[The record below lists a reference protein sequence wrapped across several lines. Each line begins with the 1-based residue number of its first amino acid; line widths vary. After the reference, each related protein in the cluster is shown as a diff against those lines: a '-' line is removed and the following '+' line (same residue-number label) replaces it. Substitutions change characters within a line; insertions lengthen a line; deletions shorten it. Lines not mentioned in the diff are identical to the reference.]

1 MGGGDLTTKKVP
13 VRTCIV
19 CGRKA
24 PKQDLIRVVREP
36 NGTVA
41 MDATGRKSGRG
52 AYLCPEDT
60 CWQDAVNGGRLSH
73 ALRVEIALEDRERLM
88 SIPAHVENAS
98 IDKEIS

>member
-1 MGGGDLTTKKVP
+1 MATKKVP

-24 PKQDLIRVVREP
+24 PKRELIRVVREP
-36 NGTVA
+36 TGAVA

-60 CWQDAVNGGRLSH
+60 CWQAAVKKGRLSH
-73 ALRVEIALEDRERLM
+73 ALRVELALEDRERLM
-88 SIPAHVENAS
+88 SISVQKGSSSDH
-98 IDKEIS
+98 KEIS